1 MIFIRSRGGACVTL
15 IALSMLAASS
25 QVVRADTTTL
35 ICHMNDNKFWV
46 EEGPTTIQ
54 LNEAQST
61 VVAINYSK
69 VHGAPGSGI
78 CCGSTGG
85 LSYGPF
91 PATFSADTITWQS
104 AESGIESKCA
114 INRLTGIFAC
124 QTLLNGRWADNAA
137 NYTCNAAQKRF

>member
-15 IALSMLAASS
+15 IALAMLAASS

-35 ICHMNDNKFWV
+35 ISHMNDNKFWV

>member
-1 MIFIRSRGGACVTL
+1 
-15 IALSMLAASS
+15 
-25 QVVRADTTTL
+25 
-35 ICHMNDNKFWV
+35 MNDNKFWV